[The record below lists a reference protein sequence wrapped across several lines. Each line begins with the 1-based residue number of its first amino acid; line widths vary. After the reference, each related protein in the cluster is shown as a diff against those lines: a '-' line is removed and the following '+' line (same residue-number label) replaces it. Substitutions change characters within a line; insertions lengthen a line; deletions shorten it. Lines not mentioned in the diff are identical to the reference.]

1 MVGPL
6 VSVAL
11 GIETDGDLRSNWVTA
26 WVVVRSGRYTGHLTG
41 TPGKL
46 LL

>member
-1 MVGPL
+1 MLGPP

-11 GIETDGDLRSNWVTA
+11 GIETDGDFRSNWVTA

-41 TPGKL
+41 ILGKPL
-46 LL
+46 L